1 MARTFLPKAH
11 YMPWCGGYMAL
22 YKFYLESPWTIVP
35 GRKLFATQREAVAA
49 ADAYMV
55 EKLNKANHHEM
66 MEPVVENPLDAE
78 VKDFLARR
86 EQYVAEEKSRVFG
99 DKPAAI
105 IFRKGR
111 QVKVEHKKKRR
122 RV

>member
-35 GRKLFATQREAVAA
+35 GRKLFATTREATDA
-49 ADAYMV
+49 ADAYMA
-55 EKLNKANHHEM
+55 EKLNKANHYEIM
-66 MEPVVENPLDAE
+66 DPVAENPLDGE

-86 EQYVAEEKSRVFG
+86 EQKAIEEKIRVFG
-99 DKPAAI
+99 DKPAQT
-105 IFRKGR
+105 IFRKGK

-122 RV
+122 KA